1 MSLGPFDLTGG
12 PFLSLYLALL
22 AAALVAGY
30 LIPRGLRPAGR
41 RQRVTDV
48 DELAMLAG
56 GKPRFAD
63 AAVTRLLASGALEM
77 AGRNRFIV
85 TPGAT
90 GASAAERRLLALS
103 SPIRWRD
110 IKLALDSST
119 DPLDQRLVHRGLVM
133 DTSERA
139 RLRFWATLPFAL
151 LIAFG
156 AIKMIIGSA
165 RDRPIGYLTALVA
178 VTVIVAVVRWFTV
191 DRRTDAGLEALGE
204 ARARA
209 QRIRRAPTSGEM
221 GEAVAL
227 FGTAV
232 LAGSVWE
239 DYHRL
244 RSAGGSDSS
253 AACGS
258 DGGGGGG
265 GDGGGGG
272 CGGGCGGCGGG
283 GD

>member
-12 PFLSLYLALL
+12 AFLNLYQVLL
-22 AAALVAGY
+22 AAALVACF
-30 LIPRGLRPAGR
+30 LIPRWLRPAGR
-41 RQRVTDV
+41 HQRVTDV
-48 DELAMLAG
+48 DELALLAG
-56 GKPRFAD
+56 GKQRFAD
-63 AAVTRLLASGALEM
+63 AVVTRLLASGALEM
-77 AGRNRFIV
+77 DGRDRFAV

-90 GASAAERRLLALS
+90 GATAAERRLLALR
-103 SPIRWRD
+103 SPIGWRD
-110 IKLALDSST
+110 LKGSLESST
-119 DPLDQRLVHRGLVM
+119 DPLEQRLVQSGLVM
-133 DTSERA
+133 DAGERA

-151 LIAFG
+151 LVAFG

-178 VTVIVAVVRWFTV
+178 ATVVVAVVRWITV
-191 DRRTDAGLEALGE
+191 DRRTGAGLKALEE
-204 ARARA
+204 ARERA

-232 LAGSVWE
+232 LAGSLWE

-244 RSAGGSDSS
+244 RSVGNGSSGSS
-253 AACGS
+253 GS
-258 DGGGGGG
+258 DGGGS
-265 GDGGGGG
+265 DGGGG

>member
-12 PFLSLYLALL
+12 LFLSLYLALL
-22 AAALVAGY
+22 AAALVAGF

-48 DELAMLAG
+48 DELALLAG

-63 AAVTRLLASGALEM
+63 AVVTRLLASGALEM
-77 AGRNRFIV
+77 AGRNQFIV
-85 TPGAT
+85 TPGAV
-90 GASAAERRLLALS
+90 GASAAERRLLALL
-103 SPIRWRD
+103 SPVGWGDVKR
-110 IKLALDSST
+110 ALDAGT
-119 DPLDQRLVHRGLVM
+119 EPLDQRLVQRGLVM
-133 DTSERA
+133 DAAERA
-139 RLRFWATLPFAL
+139 RLRFWATSPFAL

-156 AIKMIIGSA
+156 AIKMMIGSA
-165 RDRPIGYLTALVA
+165 RDRPIGYLTALVV
-178 VTVIVAVVRWFTV
+178 VTLIVAIVRWITI
-191 DRRTDAGLEALGE
+191 DRRTEAGLQALEE

-232 LAGSVWE
+232 LAGSLWE

-244 RSAGGSDSS
+244 RSAGNGSGS
-253 AACGS
+253 S
-258 DGGGGGG
+258 DGGGS
-265 GDGGGGG
+265 DGGGGG